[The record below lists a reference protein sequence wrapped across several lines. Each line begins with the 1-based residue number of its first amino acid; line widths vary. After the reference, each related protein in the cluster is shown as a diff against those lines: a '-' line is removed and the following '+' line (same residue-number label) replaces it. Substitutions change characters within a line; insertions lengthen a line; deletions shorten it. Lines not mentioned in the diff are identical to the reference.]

1 MADTEEEMEEI
12 IVEAARLSENK
23 SGGGGGGSGG
33 FLSGLGFGGH
43 DWSGVLALGPSG
55 ITSDSTAFLL
65 NWLTIQVLETNG
77 LPFPDTELPQSKPD
91 PEIIFPT
98 PVFPSLPV
106 PAPEWTALENDVFDF
121 AVEHGW
127 FGGSDWNYA

>member
-23 SGGGGGGSGG
+23 SGGGGGG

-55 ITSDSTAFLL
+55 MTSDSTAFLL
-65 NWLTIQVLETNG
+65 NWLTIQVLETNS
-77 LPFPDTELPQSKPD
+77 LPFPDTELPQSMPD
-91 PEIIFPT
+91 PVIIFPT
-98 PVFPSLPV
+98 PVFPSLLV
-106 PAPEWTALENDVFDF
+106 PAPEWTARENDFFDF
-121 AVEHGW
+121 AVEQGW
-127 FGGSDWNYA
+127 FSGSDWNYA